1 MIELLP
7 VVLIAGSV
15 YVFAR
20 LVGFMEDSVK
30 QERFRKDEEERKR
43 RVDQLYGRRH
53 M

>member
-7 VVLIAGSV
+7 VVIITGFV

-30 QERFRKDEEERKR
+30 QERYRKDEEERKR
-43 RVDQLYGRRH
+43 KVDQLYGRRH